1 MQGSGVQPT
10 RFGDRFQ
17 VRAESG
23 AGGMATVYRA
33 VDVTTGEDV
42 ALKVLHEAAA
52 GDRFNQEASLLAKMA
67 HPAIVRYVDHGV
79 TPGGQRYLAMEWL
92 EGETLEQR
100 LMRGPLGI
108 LDSLRLGR
116 RLLEGLAVAHRQGIV
131 HRDLKPGNVFLPQG
145 ELARAKILDFGI
157 ALRSSDTR
165 RITATGASIG
175 TPAYMSPEQVRGART
190 LDGRSDIFSLGSLLY
205 ECITGETPFAADTP
219 LAVLAK
225 ICLEDSVQ
233 VAVRRPD
240 LPVTLA
246 AVLTRMLAKDPGA
259 RPAGAAEAAVEITRT
274 IEDVT
279 AEGHTTG
286 VMAARRPTRPS
297 SPVLAA
303 VEQRVVCSILLSYPR
318 ASATTAFDDS
328 SFARVQKVVAAF
340 GGARVDR
347 FLETA
352 LVVTLTGEG
361 TPGDLAAQA
370 ARCALALRTAL
381 PAVCFGVGT
390 GRAVVGLEALGELVA
405 YTGRLLHGAPA
416 GDVRLDEVTA
426 GLLES
431 RFQVRRVE
439 VEGGP
444 RQYHLRFEK
453 GLKEPPRTVLGRQ
466 IPCIGRDR
474 EIGTLI
480 ALWDEAVGESV
491 ARAVVV
497 TAAAGVGKSR
507 VRHELINRLQAGGE
521 PFELLI
527 GRGDSVRASAPYAVL
542 GGALRAAAGLV
553 GGEAPAVAQ
562 QKLAAQV
569 ERHVPAANARRV
581 AAFLGEIAGIPFPDD
596 DLPQLRAA
604 RQDPRLMADQTLGA
618 WLDFIE
624 AECTARPVLLA
635 IEDLHW
641 ADLPSVQLV
650 DAALRTL
657 RERPFMVLGF
667 ARPDV
672 DDRFP
677 ALWTDRDVQRIALA
691 PLTTRS
697 AQKLLQQM
705 VSDLPADKAA
715 WVVAR
720 ADGNPFYLEEL
731 ARAVA
736 GGDGPAESV
745 HAMPDTVIGMVQS
758 RFDSLGPDAKRV
770 LRAAAVFGSTF
781 HASGV
786 RALIGDLDRGL
797 HQWLDILAKKE
808 MIFPREAGDTR
819 EYTFRHALLE
829 EAAYAMLAGD
839 DRVLGHRLAGEY
851 LEQQGERA
859 AIVLVDH
866 FEKGGVLERAAHWC
880 GLAAEQ
886 ALDANDL
893 QAVIDRVERG
903 LRLGATGT
911 GLGAMWVA
919 GAQARFWRG
928 EYREAEVAAA
938 GAAALLTGTDRLL
951 ALRELII
958 ALGQEAKF
966 DDVEAWAGQVRNQ
979 RPPGAAMGAWLD
991 CLVRAAGYL
1000 LPAGRY
1006 QAFAELI
1013 AEVSSHADLLEPSS
1027 RARLEGVQG
1036 LSSWH
1041 HQSHAEALAR
1051 YEAAAREYHSIGDLR
1066 GETDMLASAAAALV
1080 EIGLLHDAEKRLTPV
1095 LDTAERLHL
1104 GHTCNYVLTS
1114 LCYIR
1119 CQLGRFADGRAA
1131 GLAALSRA
1139 KKSGDPRIEGAINTY
1154 LALAAC
1160 GEGDYSGAEK
1170 HARTACELLASMP
1183 PVLPAALAA
1192 LARALLS
1199 RGDRGEALEVAH
1211 RAYELLKQMGQVE
1224 DEEAAIR
1231 LVYAQCLAATGRDV
1245 QAKAIVQEAA
1255 SRLRARAASFGD
1267 PMWRDAFLA
1276 VPTHATT
1283 IAMAADLAAA
1293 VDQR

>member
-1 MQGSGVQPT
+1 
-10 RFGDRFQ
+10 
-17 VRAESG
+17 
-23 AGGMATVYRA
+23 
-33 VDVTTGEDV
+33 
-42 ALKVLHEAAA
+42 
-52 GDRFNQEASLLAKMA
+52 
-67 HPAIVRYVDHGV
+67 
-79 TPGGQRYLAMEWL
+79 
-92 EGETLEQR
+92 
-100 LMRGPLGI
+100 
-108 LDSLRLGR
+108 
-116 RLLEGLAVAHRQGIV
+116 
-131 HRDLKPGNVFLPQG
+131 
-145 ELARAKILDFGI
+145 
-157 ALRSSDTR
+157 
-165 RITATGASIG
+165 
-175 TPAYMSPEQVRGART
+175 
-190 LDGRSDIFSLGSLLY
+190 
-205 ECITGETPFAADTP
+205 
-219 LAVLAK
+219 
-225 ICLEDSVQ
+225 
-233 VAVRRPD
+233 
-240 LPVTLA
+240 
-246 AVLTRMLAKDPGA
+246 
-259 RPAGAAEAAVEITRT
+259 
-274 IEDVT
+274 
-279 AEGHTTG
+279 
-286 VMAARRPTRPS
+286 
-297 SPVLAA
+297 VLAA

-318 ASATTAFDDS
+318 ASATAAFDDS

-370 ARCALALRTAL
+370 ARCALALRAAL

-439 VEGGP
+439 VEGGGP

-618 WLDFIE
+618 WLDFVE
-624 AECTARPVLLA
+624 AECIARPVLLA

-641 ADLPSVQLV
+641 ADLPSVQLI

-758 RFDSLGPDAKRV
+758 RFDALGPDAKRV

-808 MIFPREAGDTR
+808 MIFPRDAAAETR
-819 EYTFRHALLE
+819 EYVFRHALLE

-839 DRVLGHRLAGEY
+839 DRVLGHRLAAEY
-851 LEQQGERA
+851 LEQHGERA

-866 FEKGGVLERAAHWC
+866 YEKGGVPQRAAHWC
-880 GLAAEQ
+880 RFAAEQ
-886 ALDANDL
+886 ALEANDL

-903 LRLGATGT
+903 ARLGATGEN
-911 GLGAMWVA
+911 LGAMRVTE
-919 GAQARFWRG
+919 AQARFWRG
-928 EYREAEVAAA
+928 EYRDAEAAA
-938 GAAALLTGTDRLL
+938 ATAINILAGAPRLN
-951 ALRELII
+951 AIRELIV
-958 ALGQEAKF
+958 ALGQQSKF
-966 DDVEAWAGQVRNQ
+966 DDVVAWARVVRDQQPEQVEL
-979 RPPGAAMGAWLD
+979 GAWLD
-991 CLVRAAGYL
+991 CLIRAAGYL
-1000 LPAGRY
+1000 LPGGRY
-1006 QAFAELI
+1006 QVFAELE
-1013 AEVSSHADLLEPSS
+1013 AEAASRLDVLDAPS
-1027 RARLEGVQG
+1027 RARLEAVRG
-1036 LSSWH
+1036 LADWH
-1041 HQSHAEALAR
+1041 QQNH
-1051 YEAAAREYHSIGDLR
+1051 
-1066 GETDMLASAAAALV
+1066 AAALV
-1080 EIGLLHDAEKRLTPV
+1080 HYQAAVDGYHAVGDARFETEMRACAGAALVDIGLLAEAEKQLMPV
-1095 LDTAERLHL
+1095 LAAAERMHL
-1104 GHTCNYVLTS
+1104 GHISNYVLMA
-1114 LCYIR
+1114 LCCVR
-1119 CQLGRFADGRAA
+1119 GQLRLFASGREAGMEALRRA
-1131 GLAALSRA
+1131 RQ
-1139 KKSGDPRIEGAINTY
+1139 SGDLRVQGGIHTHLTAI
-1154 LALAAC
+1154 AV
-1160 GEGDYSGAEK
+1160 GEGDLPRAED
-1170 HARTACELLASMP
+1170 HARSACELLAGAP
-1183 PVLPAALAA
+1183 PMLPSALTALANA
-1192 LARALLS
+1192 LVEQGRVT
-1199 RGDRGEALEVAH
+1199 EALESGGS
-1211 RAYELLKQMGQVE
+1211 AYQMLKELGHVE
-1224 DEEAAIR
+1224 DDEAAIR
-1231 LVYAQCLAATGRDV
+1231 LTYARCLVAAGRSDDAQV
-1245 QAKAIVQEAA
+1245 VLEEAA
-1255 SRLRARAASFGD
+1255 ARVAERADTIADPKLRQ
-1267 PMWRDAFLA
+1267 AFLA
-1276 VPTHATT
+1276 LPNHAQTLK
-1283 IAMAADLAAA
+1283 LARSG
-1293 VDQR
+1293 VSSG